1 MPSAAEA
8 EYGTFLEWLERSVPG
23 ATARTGK
30 REALSASNGP
40 FAMEN
45 GVRVGLFNIQNV
57 DFIALADS
65 DSPFSFLTTFVLPN
79 GCFLNMAFVYQGRP
93 ALEALAARRDAIK
106 DQAGEASKVRIY
118 LHGGGLYLRQ
128 PGGTVTP
135 TPATNPT
142 PDPTSIDL
150 ADPWIGISVP
160 PTVVYYADV
169 KRGGALDPV
178 EISYLEFIRKHLP
191 PVPISRAGE
200 SMAETFE
207 GVGLDPAD
215 VDPVEIVKRVRNL
228 GGVFPDSLIHR
239 YHVAMNH
246 QARKH
251 FVLLTGISGTGK
263 TLLASSYSYAVVGIS
278 ELKLANDNFM
288 LIPVRPDWT
297 EPAHLLGYLDSVTG
311 KYRSTRFL
319 DALIRANG
327 NRDMPMFV
335 CLDEMNLAQP
345 EHYFADIMS
354 AMETGGNI
362 HLHDVDEAEAG
373 VPKSIPWPANL
384 YIVGTVNMDE
394 TTRPFSPKLLDRAN
408 VIDMSEVDIPT
419 YLAAIASEPACAH
432 AGDDAFG
439 AFIQG
444 VHDALEPFGLHFG
457 YRTVKEMVKFL
468 GFANAKSLLADEA
481 LDVQV
486 HQKILTKL
494 KGSRRHMG
502 VLDDLEILFADLP
515 KSLAKVRQMKQDLD
529 EFESFQYWS

>member
-1 MPSAAEA
+1 MPSIADVES
-8 EYGTFLEWLERSVPG
+8 ETFLEWLGRSVPG
-23 ATARTGK
+23 AAERNG
-30 REALSASNGP
+30 RSEALGVSNGP
-40 FAMEN
+40 MILEN
-45 GVRVGLFNIQNV
+45 AVRFGQFNIEKAN
-57 DFIALADS
+57 FAALADAG
-65 DSPFSFLTTFVLPN
+65 SPFSLVTRFVLPN
-79 GCFLNMAFVYQGRP
+79 GCFLNLALVYEGRD
-93 ALEALAARRDAIK
+93 ALESLAARRDEILA
-106 DQAGEASKVRIY
+106 QVGEARKIRIY
-118 LHGGGLYLRQ
+118 IHDGGIYLRQ
-128 PGGTVTP
+128 PGAELAPGI
-135 TPATNPT
+135 AK
-142 PDPTSIDL
+142 PDSELVFIDL
-150 ADPWIGISVP
+150 TDPWIGSSVP
-160 PTVVYYADV
+160 PTRAYYADV
-169 KRGGALDPV
+169 KRGGSLDPV
-178 EISYLEFIRKHLP
+178 EISYIEYFRKHLP
-191 PVPISRAGE
+191 AIPISRAGE
-200 SMAETFE
+200 SFEATFE
-207 GVGLDPAD
+207 GVGLEPAD
-215 VDPVEIVKRVRNL
+215 VDPGEIVKRVKNL
-228 GGVFPDSLIHR
+228 GGVFPDTLVHR

-246 QARKH
+246 QAQKH

-263 TLLASSYSYAVVGIS
+263 TLLARCYSYAVVGIPD
-278 ELKLANDNFM
+278 LKLANDNFM

-319 DALIRANG
+319 EALIRANG

-354 AMETGGNI
+354 AMETGGDI

-373 VPKSIPWPANL
+373 VPNSIPWPANL

-419 YLAAIASEPACAH
+419 YLTAIASDPACAH
-432 AGDDAFG
+432 AGDAAFG
-439 AFIQG
+439 PFINDL
-444 VHDALEPFGLHFG
+444 HAALEPFGLHFG

-468 GFANAKSLLADEA
+468 GFANAKSLLTGEA

-494 KGSRRHMG
+494 KGSRRHSG
-502 VLDDLEILFADLP
+502 VLDQLETLFAGLP

>member
-1 MPSAAEA
+1 MPRITEV
-8 EYGTFLEWLERSVPG
+8 EFGTFQKWLERSVPG
-23 ATARTGK
+23 ATAGSGS

-40 FAMEN
+40 FALEN
-45 GVRVGLFNIQNV
+45 GVRVGLFNILNV
-57 DFIALADS
+57 DFKDLAGS
-65 DSPFSFLTTFVLPN
+65 DSPFSLLTTFVLPN
-79 GCFLNMAFVYQGRP
+79 GCFLNLALVYQGRP
-93 ALEALAARRDAIK
+93 ALEALEARRNEINA
-106 DQAGEASKVRIY
+106 QAGNASKVRVY
-118 LHGGGLYLRQ
+118 LHDGGVYFRQ
-128 PGGTVTP
+128 PGGSY
-135 TPATNPT
+135 TPATDK
-142 PDPTSIDL
+142 PDSELGCIDT

-178 EISYLEFIRKHLP
+178 EISYLEYIRKHLP

-200 SMAETFE
+200 STADTFE
-207 GVGLDPAD
+207 GVALEPAN
-215 VDPVEIVKRVRNL
+215 VDPEEIVKRVKSL
-228 GGVFPDSLIHR
+228 GGVFPDSMIHR

-246 QARKH
+246 QAQKH

-263 TLLASSYSYAVVGIS
+263 TLLARSYSYAVVGIS

-319 DALIRANG
+319 QALIRADG

-354 AMETGGNI
+354 AMETGGEI
-362 HLHDVDEAEAG
+362 HLHDTDEAEAG
-373 VPKSIPWPANL
+373 VPKSLPWPTNL

-394 TTRPFSPKLLDRAN
+394 TTRAFSPKLLDRAN

-419 YLAAIASEPACAH
+419 YLAAIASDPTCAY
-432 AGDDAFG
+432 AGDAAFG
-439 AFIQG
+439 VFIQG
-444 VHDALEPFGLHFG
+444 IHDALEPFGLHFG
-457 YRTVKEMVKFL
+457 YRTVIEMVRFL
-468 GFANAKSLLADEA
+468 GFASAKSLLATEA

-494 KGSRRHMG
+494 KGTRRHSG
-502 VLDDLEILFADLP
+502 VLDKLEPLFAGLP
-515 KSLAKVRQMKQDLD
+515 RSLDKVRQMKQDLN

>member
-1 MPSAAEA
+1 MPSIAED

-45 GVRVGLFNIQNV
+45 GVRVGLFNILNV
-57 DFIALADS
+57 DFKALADA
-65 DSPFSFLTTFVLPN
+65 DAPFSFLTTFVLPN
-79 GCFLNMAFVYQGRP
+79 GCFLNLALVYKGKP
-93 ALEALAARRDAIK
+93 ALKALAARQTAIK
-106 DQAGEASKVRIY
+106 AQAGDTSKVRVY
-118 LHGGGLYLRQ
+118 LHEGSLYLRQ
-128 PGGTVTP
+128 PGGSVTP
-135 TPATNPT
+135 TPDS
-142 PDPTSIDL
+142 DPTSIDL

-160 PTVVYYADV
+160 PTMAYYADV
-169 KRGGALDPV
+169 KRGGTLDPV

-191 PVPISRAGE
+191 PVPISRAGA
-200 SMAETFE
+200 STAATFV
-207 GVGLDPAD
+207 GVGLEPAD
-215 VDPVEIVKRVRNL
+215 VDPKEIVKRVKNL
-228 GGVFPDSLIHR
+228 GGVFPDTLVHR

-246 QARKH
+246 QAQKH

-263 TLLASSYSYAVVGIS
+263 TLLARCYSYAVVGIPD
-278 ELKLANDNFM
+278 LKLANDNFM

-319 DALIRANG
+319 EALIRANA

-354 AMETGGNI
+354 AMETGGDI

-419 YLAAIASEPACAH
+419 YLTAIASDPACAH
-432 AGDDAFG
+432 AGDAAFG
-439 AFIQG
+439 AFINDL
-444 VHDALEPFGLHFG
+444 HAALEPFGLHFG

-468 GFANAKSLLADEA
+468 GFANAKSLLAAEA
-481 LDVQV
+481 MDVQV

-494 KGSRRHMG
+494 KGSRRHSG
-502 VLDDLEILFADLP
+502 VLDQLETLFAGLP

>member
-1 MPSAAEA
+1 MPSNAEV
-8 EYGTFLEWLERSVPG
+8 EYGTFLEWLGRAIPG
-23 ATARTGK
+23 AAARAG
-30 REALSASNGP
+30 RSEAVGASNGP
-40 FAMEN
+40 FILEN
-45 GVRVGLFNIQNV
+45 GVRLGLFNILNMN
-57 DFIALADS
+57 FAALADS
-65 DSPFSFLTTFVLPN
+65 GSPFTLLTRFVLPN
-79 GCFLNMAFVYQGRP
+79 GCFLNLALVYEGGP

-106 DQAGEASKVRIY
+106 IQAGDASKVRIY
-118 LHGGGLYLRQ
+118 LHEGGVYLRQ
-128 PGGTVTP
+128 PGGSVTP
-135 TPATNPT
+135 TPAS
-142 PDPTSIDL
+142 DPASIDMT
-150 ADPWIGISVP
+150 DPWIGTSVP
-160 PTVVYYADV
+160 PTRVYYADV
-169 KRGGALDPV
+169 KRGGSLDPV
-178 EISYLEFIRKHLP
+178 EISYIEYFRKHLP
-191 PVPISRAGE
+191 AVPISRAGE
-200 SMAETFE
+200 TFEATFE
-207 GVGLDPAD
+207 GVGLEPAD
-215 VDPVEIVKRVRNL
+215 VDPGEIVKRVRNL

-246 QARKH
+246 QAQKH
-251 FVLLTGISGTGK
+251 FLLLTGISGTGK
-263 TLLASSYSYAVVGIS
+263 TLLARSYAYAVVGIS
-278 ELKLANDNFM
+278 DLKLANDNFM

-319 DALIRANG
+319 EALIRANA

-354 AMETGGNI
+354 AMETGGDI
-362 HLHDVDEAEAG
+362 HLHDTDEAEAG
-373 VPKSIPWPANL
+373 VPRSIPWPTNL

-408 VIDMSEVDIPT
+408 VIDMSEVDIPI
-419 YLAAIASEPACAH
+419 YLTAIASEPACAH
-432 AGDDAFG
+432 AGDAEFG

-457 YRTVKEMVKFL
+457 YRTVKEMAKFL
-468 GFANAKSLLADEA
+468 GFANAKSLLATEA

-494 KGSRRHMG
+494 KGSRRHSS
-502 VLDDLEILFADLP
+502 VLNQLEILFAKLP

>member
-1 MPSAAEA
+1 
-8 EYGTFLEWLERSVPG
+8 
-23 ATARTGK
+23 
-30 REALSASNGP
+30 
-40 FAMEN
+40 
-45 GVRVGLFNIQNV
+45 
-57 DFIALADS
+57 
-65 DSPFSFLTTFVLPN
+65 
-79 GCFLNMAFVYQGRP
+79 
-93 ALEALAARRDAIK
+93 
-106 DQAGEASKVRIY
+106 
-118 LHGGGLYLRQ
+118 
-128 PGGTVTP
+128 
-135 TPATNPT
+135 
-142 PDPTSIDL
+142 
-150 ADPWIGISVP
+150 
-160 PTVVYYADV
+160 V
-169 KRGGALDPV
+169 KRGGSLDQV
-178 EISYLEFIRKHLP
+178 EISYIEYFRKHLP
-191 PVPISRAGE
+191 AIPISRAGE
-200 SMAETFE
+200 SFEATFE
-207 GVGLDPAD
+207 GVGLEPAD
-215 VDPVEIVKRVRNL
+215 EKPGEIVKRIRNL

-246 QARKH
+246 QAQKH

-263 TLLASSYSYAVVGIS
+263 TLLARSYAYAVVGIS
-278 ELKLANDNFM
+278 DLKLANDNFM

-354 AMETGGNI
+354 AMETGGDI

-373 VPKSIPWPANL
+373 VPKSIPWPTNL

-419 YLAAIASEPACAH
+419 YLAAIATDPACAY
-432 AGDDAFG
+432 AGDADFG
-439 AFIQG
+439 TFIQG
-444 VHDALEPFGLHFG
+444 VHDALEPYGLHFG
-457 YRTVKEMVKFL
+457 YRTVKEMAKFL
-468 GFANAKSLLADEA
+468 GFANAKSLLATEA

-494 KGSRRHMG
+494 KGSRRHSG
-502 VLDDLEILFADLP
+502 VLDQLETLFAGLP

>member
-23 ATARTGK
+23 ATARAG
-30 REALSASNGP
+30 RSAAIGASNGP
-40 FAMEN
+40 FILEN
-45 GVRVGLFNIQNV
+45 AVRVGLFNILNM
-57 DFIALADS
+57 DFAALADS
-65 DSPFSFLTTFVLPN
+65 DSPFTLLTRFVLPN
-79 GCFLNMAFVYQGRP
+79 GCFLNLALVYQGRD
-93 ALEALAARRDAIK
+93 ALELLAARRDGIK
-106 DQAGEASKVRIY
+106 QQSRDASKVRVY
-118 LHGGGLYLRQ
+118 LHEGGVYFRQ
-128 PGGTVTP
+128 AGSEP
-135 TPATNPT
+135 PAPS
-142 PDPTSIDL
+142 DPVSIDL
-150 ADPWIGISVP
+150 ADPWIGTSVP
-160 PTVVYYADV
+160 PSAVYYADV
-169 KRGGALDPV
+169 RRGGALDPV
-178 EISYLEFIRKHLP
+178 EISYIEYFRKHLP
-191 PVPISRAGE
+191 AIPISRAGE
-200 SMAETFE
+200 SFEATFE
-207 GVGLDPAD
+207 GVGVEPAD
-215 VDPVEIVKRVRNL
+215 VDPGEIVKRVRNL

-246 QARKH
+246 QAQKH
-251 FVLLTGISGTGK
+251 FILLTGISGTGK
-263 TLLASSYSYAVVGIS
+263 TLLARSYSYAVVGIS
-278 ELKLANDNFM
+278 DLKLANDNFM

-311 KYRSTRFL
+311 RYRSTRFL

-354 AMETGGNI
+354 AMETGGDI
-362 HLHDVDEAEAG
+362 HLHDIDEAEAC

-419 YLAAIASEPACAH
+419 YLTAIASEPACAH
-432 AGDDAFG
+432 AADDAFG

-444 VHDALEPFGLHFG
+444 VHGALEPFGLHFG

-502 VLDDLEILFADLP
+502 ALDDLETLFADLP

>member
-1 MPSAAEA
+1 
-8 EYGTFLEWLERSVPG
+8 
-23 ATARTGK
+23 
-30 REALSASNGP
+30 
-40 FAMEN
+40 
-45 GVRVGLFNIQNV
+45 
-57 DFIALADS
+57 
-65 DSPFSFLTTFVLPN
+65 
-79 GCFLNMAFVYQGRP
+79 
-93 ALEALAARRDAIK
+93 
-106 DQAGEASKVRIY
+106 
-118 LHGGGLYLRQ
+118 
-128 PGGTVTP
+128 
-135 TPATNPT
+135 
-142 PDPTSIDL
+142 
-150 ADPWIGISVP
+150 
-160 PTVVYYADV
+160 V
-169 KRGGALDPV
+169 KRGGTLDPV

-191 PVPISRAGE
+191 PVPISRAGA
-200 SMAETFE
+200 STAATFV
-207 GVGLDPAD
+207 GVGLDPAKLD
-215 VDPVEIVKRVRNL
+215 AGKIVKSIKDL
-228 GGVFPDSLIHR
+228 GGVFPESLIHR

-246 QARKH
+246 QTQKH

-263 TLLASSYSYAVVGIS
+263 TLLAKSYAYAVVGIS
-278 ELKLANDNFM
+278 ELKLANPNFM

-319 DALIRANG
+319 EALIRANG

-354 AMETGGNI
+354 AMETGGEV
-362 HLHDVDEAEAG
+362 HLHDVEEAEAG
-373 VPKSIPWPANL
+373 VPNYIPWPANL

-408 VIDMSEVDIPT
+408 VIDMSEVDFPT
-419 YLAAIASEPACAH
+419 YLTAIASEPACAY
-432 AGDDAFG
+432 AGDASFG
-439 AFIQG
+439 VFING

-468 GFANAKSLLADEA
+468 GFANAKSLLATEA

-494 KGSRRHMG
+494 KGSRRHSG
-502 VLDDLEILFADLP
+502 VLDRLETLFAGLP